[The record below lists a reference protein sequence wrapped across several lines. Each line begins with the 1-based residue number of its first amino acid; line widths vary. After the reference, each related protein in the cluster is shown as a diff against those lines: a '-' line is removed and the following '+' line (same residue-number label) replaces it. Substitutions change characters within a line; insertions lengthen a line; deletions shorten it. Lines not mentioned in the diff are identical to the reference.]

1 LILPP
6 LSVVSP
12 SLAFLLL
19 LLLLTTIASPKLP
32 PGLQEIIANK
42 TLLES
47 FHDFTSYLFCEE
59 NLLFLEE
66 VMDMKRSKST
76 TNVVSIFSR
85 YLKEDS
91 PLQVNIDASLQAP
104 IASKFERG
112 KTPSELSI
120 FDGAPARRGSRRE
133 GQREEVPR
141 EKKLRVS
148 ATSRLKKFF
157 GLGFRHEK
165 FGEEKLIGK
174 TRALPARKKDGE
186 IFKMQISLGKLPVK
200 GYFIATLRY
209 ASETDE

>member
-1 LILPP
+1 
-6 LSVVSP
+6 
-12 SLAFLLL
+12 
-19 LLLLTTIASPKLP
+19 
-32 PGLQEIIANK
+32 
-42 TLLES
+42 
-47 FHDFTSYLFCEE
+47 
-59 NLLFLEE
+59 
-66 VMDMKRSKST
+66 MKRSKST

-112 KTPSELSI
+112 KTPSELSM
-120 FDGAPARRGSRRE
+120 FDGASARRGSRRE

-148 ATSRLKKFF
+148 ATSRLKKKNLMIFNKKIFF